1 MANLYNQTHR
11 SMVFGEQGPEN
22 VVTDIHQ
29 VKQWAVNR
37 YPQLPY
43 FMMGHSMGSFALR
56 NYLQDYPVTVQ
67 GVIFM
72 GTGTSPLPLTAALPL
87 LKNGRE
93 TAEKPAPFIDKLAF
107 GSFSKNFLKQVPL
120 IGFLKIKPMWLTMK
134 MTH

>member
-1 MANLYNQTHR
+1 MANLYNQAHQ

-72 GTGTSPLPLTAALPL
+72 GTGTSPLPLTAHCLL
-87 LKNGRE
+87 LKM
-93 TAEKPAPFIDKLAF
+93 AEKQP
-107 GSFSKNFLKQVPL
+107 KNQLRSL
-120 IGFLKIKPMWLTMK
+120 ISGIWFF
-134 MTH
+134 